1 MLDDPDGLVIDTG
14 TAYRRGE
21 PVLIRVRR
29 YDITDEGRAVQ
40 QAGRAPGWLERANRV
55 VDADGFNI
63 NRRGVVF
70 VPAVAGRDIAL
81 LAVRLADASRAVYLA
96 VLELEET
103 VRG

>member
-1 MLDDPDGLVIDTG
+1 M
-14 TAYRRGE
+14 
-21 PVLIRVRR
+21 
-29 YDITDEGRAVQ
+29 Q

-55 VDADGFNI
+55 VDAAGFNI